1 MSSLLFKDIG
11 KSQKDLLTKDFPSDK
26 KVEVNSKPR
35 NDLSV
40 SFGQLSLSVKTLL
53 VLLVCD
59 CGVKVDLIH
68 AFAPF

>member
-40 SFGQLSLSVKTLL
+40 SFDS
-53 VLLVCD
+53 
-59 CGVKVDLIH
+59 
-68 AFAPF
+68 